1 MTVAQR
7 QHRAGIYPVKGAD
20 GRAVPERYCLRVY
33 VGRSATGAALHRSRN
48 FRGPKKA
55 AQAALRKFIDEVEA
69 ELTAPPDEPTVTQL
83 LEKWMA
89 NTAHRASTQQ
99 GYRSKIDNYLGPA
112 FGDTKV
118 TKLRPDVI
126 DGFYRQWERQG
137 LATATVRQLHAI
149 LSGAFSQAVK
159 WGWVGSSPA
168 ARATP
173 PSVHRAN
180 RRSITFEE
188 LTAIVNLATAGAEY
202 GSGDVLPVA
211 IGLLALTGCRRGE
224 LAALRWSEVE
234 FSEGDA
240 RRGVV
245 EIKHSLTV
253 LTGQPWKIGPT
264 KTHQERRVELGDQG
278 VKMLRARRNAQEQWA
293 ARVGVKLVANPFVLS
308 RTADGSDPCRPD
320 TLSHQFGELVAKLWP
335 SKSGKPAWHLHD
347 LRHYAATELIGAGMD
362 VRTVANRLGHADA
375 STTLKIYAHP
385 LSERDREAATIASG
399 TLPDAW
405 G

>member
-20 GRAVPERYCLRVY
+20 GRPVPERYCLRVY

-55 AQAALRKFIDEVEA
+55 AQAALRAFITEVEIA
-69 ELTAPPDEPTVTQL
+69 QGEPPSVEPTVAELFEQ
-83 LEKWMA
+83 WMA
-89 NTAHRASTQQ
+89 NKDHRASTKQ
-99 GYRSKIDNYLGPA
+99 GYRSKIDGYLAPA
-112 FGDTKV
+112 FGHIKV
-118 TKLRPDVI
+118 SALRPDAI
-126 DGFYRQWERQG
+126 DGYYRQWERQG

-159 WGWVGSSPA
+159 WGWVGASPA

-180 RRSITFEE
+180 RRSISFEE
-188 LTAIVNLATAGAEY
+188 LTAIVNLAMAGAEY

-234 FSEGDA
+234 PVDEG
-240 RRGVV
+240 RGVV
-245 EIKHSLTV
+245 AIKHSLTV

-264 KTHQERRVELGDQG
+264 KTHQERRVELGAQG

-335 SKSGKPAWHLHD
+335 STGGKPAWHLHS